1 MWAVGPLRTGWP
13 GLLSEKLT
21 EWAFDALL
29 PCHRDIAKNIASE
42 TTGLFTAE
50 CGQSNGS
57 TGGRR
62 LGCMFVRIDGSKTRV
77 RGVACFPIS
86 VWF

>member
-21 EWAFDALL
+21 EQAFDASL
-29 PCHRDIAKNIASE
+29 PCHPYIAKSTASE
-42 TTGLFTAE
+42 TTDLFIAE
-50 CGQSNGS
+50 CGQSKGN

-62 LGCMFVRIDGSKTRV
+62 LGCVSVIMDGSKTRV
-77 RGVACFPIS
+77 YGVACFPIS